1 MSRGKEPSQR
11 QLRVGEEIRHA
22 LSTVLM
28 RGELRDPALANAML
42 TVTEV
47 RASPDLKNATAFI
60 IPMGGVAK
68 ENRKEIL
75 GALRKAAP
83 FLKGQVGK
91 TVHLKYVPNLSF
103 QYDKSFDEGSHIDD
117 ILRSPRVLH
126 DLDELD
132 DDADD
137 ANRDEEE

>member
-22 LSTVLM
+22 LSSVLM
-28 RGELRDPALANAML
+28 RGELRDPALLDAML

-60 IPMGGVAK
+60 IPMGGVQGQA
-68 ENRKEIL
+68 RKEIL
-75 GALRKAAP
+75 VALRKAAP

-91 TVHLKYVPNLSF
+91 AMHLKYVPNLSF
-103 QYDKSFDEGSHIDD
+103 QYDKSFDEGSHIDQV
-117 ILRSPRVLH
+117 LRDPVVQQDVAAGR
-126 DLDELD
+126 DDEG
-132 DDADD
+132 
-137 ANRDEEE
+137 EE